1 MIGQTV
7 GNYELHLQLGN
18 IAEAVDAYEI
28 FVDIWKDA
36 DAVLEPQVEY
46 ARDRINEFVAQ
57 TAREPQ

>member
-7 GNYELHLQLGN
+7 RNNELHLQLEN

-36 DAVLEPQVEY
+36 DAVLQLKLNTPD
-46 ARDRINEFVAQ
+46 ATSTN
-57 TAREPQ
+57 